1 MDKVTHEVR
10 MENWKSVI
18 EQCSSR
24 PEGMTVRA
32 WLEEQGISEKTYYY
46 WQRKVRQAAYEQMQR
61 AALPTVA
68 GETGVAFAE
77 ISVPQEPDAETEKA
91 PAFRPAAVIR
101 AGSYSVEFSNSAS
114 ATLVKKILEVVDHA
128 G

>member
-77 ISVPQEPDAETEKA
+77 ISVPQEPAAETENA
-91 PAFRPAAVIR
+91 PAFRPTVVIR
-101 AGSYSVEFSNSAS
+101 VGGYAVEFSNSAS